1 MHSTSSGVT
10 DGATPPSSPPAHHF
24 EIGDDDSING
34 DGNHSSS
41 NGNAAS
47 GEYSFE
53 NDVQNG
59 GGDAD
64 APSPYQVFRTPV
76 SVDFAESSVVAPCDL
91 PEGHNLRVD
100 LGRGRILVV
109 QVPFGGAKKGDTFY
123 APYRIYDKP
132 DEAQREYKPSVES
145 PRNRSVGAWRA
156 SLCGCCEFG
165 PCHPT
170 ALGAFICQCC
180 KLSFLSLREHHA
192 QCSELKQLLTSPLSS
207 AHLFVCDSSPVTSA
221 DSNASELLGTKV
233 TTVDIASDIG
243 WGIPRICDILLF
255 QRGYYLLLGN
265 GGRRNKYG
273 RDRADRLAGKFLCN
287 DAHC

>member
-1 MHSTSSGVT
+1 MHSTSSSVT

-41 NGNAAS
+41 NGIAAS
-47 GEYSFE
+47 GEQSFE

-64 APSPYQVFRTPV
+64 EPSPYQVFRTSV
-76 SVDFAESSVVAPCDL
+76 NVDFAESSVVAPCDL

-109 QVPFGGAKKGDTFY
+109 QVPFGGVKKGDTFY

-180 KLSFLSLREHHA
+180 K
-192 QCSELKQLLTSPLSS
+192 
-207 AHLFVCDSSPVTSA
+207 FVIIFIVT
-221 DSNASELLGTKV
+221 
-233 TTVDIASDIG
+233 
-243 WGIPRICDILLF
+243 
-255 QRGYYLLLGN
+255 
-265 GGRRNKYG
+265 
-273 RDRADRLAGKFLCN
+273 
-287 DAHC
+287 

>member
-1 MHSTSSGVT
+1 MMHSTSSGVT

-47 GEYSFE
+47 GEHSFE

-109 QVPFGGAKKGDTFY
+109 
-123 APYRIYDKP
+123 
-132 DEAQREYKPSVES
+132 
-145 PRNRSVGAWRA
+145 RN
-156 SLCGCCEFG
+156 
-165 PCHPT
+165 T
-170 ALGAFICQCC
+170 
-180 KLSFLSLREHHA
+180 
-192 QCSELKQLLTSPLSS
+192 
-207 AHLFVCDSSPVTSA
+207 
-221 DSNASELLGTKV
+221 
-233 TTVDIASDIG
+233 
-243 WGIPRICDILLF
+243 
-255 QRGYYLLLGN
+255 
-265 GGRRNKYG
+265 
-273 RDRADRLAGKFLCN
+273 
-287 DAHC
+287 